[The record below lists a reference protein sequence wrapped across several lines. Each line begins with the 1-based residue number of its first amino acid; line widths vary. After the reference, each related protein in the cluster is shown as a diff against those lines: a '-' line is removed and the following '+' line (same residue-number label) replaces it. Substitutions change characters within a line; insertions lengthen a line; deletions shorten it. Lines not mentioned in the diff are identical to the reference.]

1 MHAEQANLRT
11 STPILTK
18 KRSYLFEDFD
28 IKLSWGRHGMGACDG
43 SEIFIAQL
51 ELDGARVQAT
61 VGQAATHHLRE
72 SHQGSFQL
80 LGISRVFIV
89 GMLVADRL
97 GISIGPPSLSNQPP
111 ASSPRALPA
120 SASPHFPKRCSRKL
134 SSKRARS
141 LTLVTPRPF
150 RCRSVIFPTPGIS
163 RTSSGA
169 RKLTSCPGTI
179 QRTPFALALAD
190 ETLATSLEIP
200 IPRKQLSWVSDFIL
214 W

>member
-61 VGQAATHHLRE
+61 VAQAATHHLRE
-72 SHQGSFQL
+72 AHQGSFQL

-97 GISIGPPSLSNQPP
+97 GISIGPHLAVEPAAGIFATCFARQRQSPLSETLLQKALIKAGKVLDLSNPKAVQVSFCNLSDPRNFAHIEWSEEINFLSRHDP
-111 ASSPRALPA
+111 KNSVWFGSS
-120 SASPHFPKRCSRKL
+120 
-134 SSKRARS
+134 
-141 LTLVTPRPF
+141 
-150 RCRSVIFPTPGIS
+150 
-163 RTSSGA
+163 
-169 RKLTSCPGTI
+169 
-179 QRTPFALALAD
+179 
-190 ETLATSLEIP
+190 
-200 IPRKQLSWVSDFIL
+200 
-214 W
+214 